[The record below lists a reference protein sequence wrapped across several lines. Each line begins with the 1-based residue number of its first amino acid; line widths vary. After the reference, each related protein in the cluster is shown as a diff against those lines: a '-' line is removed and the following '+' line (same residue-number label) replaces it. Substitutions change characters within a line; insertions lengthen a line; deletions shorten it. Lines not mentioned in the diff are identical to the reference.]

1 LTNKIYSIDGTKHTP
16 LEFAY
21 QNQWIKKNWK
31 ETHLLTTILISEDEQ
46 DSGKDEEEVVKEI
59 WEIELT
65 SVDPSQKIKIIKVL
79 REMFNLGLKEAKEI
93 ADKTPSLIKRERK
106 EDAEKIKEQL

>member
-1 LTNKIYSIDGTKHTP
+1 M
-16 LEFAY
+16 
-21 QNQWIKKNWK
+21 
-31 ETHLLTTILISEDEQ
+31 LTTILISEDEQ